1 MIPRKMTILRPPNL
15 TRLIVPLAI
24 VVLAGCAVG
33 PNFKKP
39 DAPEVDGYAQKP
51 LVNPQGAVGAQ
62 GGKLQEFVSG
72 ADIPAQWWTLFH
84 SKALNSLVESSIKAN
99 PNIKAAQDALL
110 LARENK
116 SAQLG
121 AFWPQI
127 SGGYAATRAKSSIQ
141 ISPVTN
147 TPALYYNLFT
157 PQLDVSFVPDVFG
170 LNWRNVESLKAQA
183 EMQRFALEMTY
194 ITLTANVVTAAIQ
207 EGSLRAQVRATQR
220 EIDESKRM
228 LAILKKQLAVGYAAG
243 LDVAAQ
249 EAQLAAVAA
258 TLPPLVKAL
267 AQQRDLVANLAGKFP
282 SEPLVETFELSSLE
296 LPRDLPVSLPSKLVR
311 QRPDVRQAEE
321 NVHSA
326 CALVGVAVANRLPS
340 FNLTG
345 NLGTDAVMWGSQFAS
360 GTSFWTLGAAV
371 TQPIFQGGTLL
382 HRERAAKAAL
392 KEAEDQY
399 RATVLTAFQNVAD
412 TLHALEQDG
421 PALKAAVDAEK
432 AAKKSLDLTSHQFEY
447 GYANF
452 LALLAAEQAWDTA
465 TINLVQAEALRYSDT
480 AALFQAL
487 GGGWWNRPEKT
498 KDGEANPDRM
508 QTL

>member
-1 MIPRKMTILRPPNL
+1 MKILRPPNL
-15 TRLIVPLAI
+15 TRFMVPFASL
-24 VVLAGCAVG
+24 VLAGCAVG

-39 DAPEVDGYAQKP
+39 DAPDEAGYSQKP

-62 GGKLQEFVSG
+62 GGKLQAFVPG
-72 ADIPAQWWTLFH
+72 ADIPVQWWTLFH

-110 LARENK
+110 QAREAK
-116 SAQLG
+116 SAQVG
-121 AFWPQI
+121 AYWPQI
-127 SGGYAATRAKSSIQ
+127 SGGYAATRGKTSVQ
-141 ISPVTN
+141 ISPVTS
-147 TPALYYNLFT
+147 TPALYYNIFE
-157 PQLDVSFVPDVFG
+157 PQLNVTFVPDVFG
-170 LNWRNVESLKAQA
+170 LNRRTVESLQAQA

-207 EGSLRAQVRATQR
+207 EASLRGQVRATQR

-258 TLPPLVKAL
+258 TLPPLVKQL
-267 AQQRDLVANLAGKFP
+267 AQQRDLVAVLAGKFP
-282 SEPLVETFELSSLE
+282 SEPPTETFELSALE
-296 LPRDLPVSLPSKLVR
+296 LPRDIPVSLPSNLVR

-326 CALVGVAVANRLPS
+326 CALVGVAVANRLPT

-345 NLGTDAVMWGSQFAS
+345 NLGTDAITWGSQFAS
-360 GTSFWTLGAAV
+360 GASFWTIGGAV

-382 HRERAAKAAL
+382 HRERAARAAL
-392 KEAEDQY
+392 KQAEDEY

-421 PALKAAVDAEK
+421 PALKAAADAEK
-432 AAKKSLDLTSHQFEY
+432 AAKKSLDLTSRQFEY

-452 LALLAAEQAWDTA
+452 LALLSAEQAWDTA
-465 TINLVQAEALRYSDT
+465 MINLVQAEAQRYADT
-480 AALFQAL
+480 ALLFQAL

-498 KDGEANPDRM
+498 KDGEANPDRT